1 MDSDCRG
8 CRDGLDHCHGTVIH
22 HALARS
28 ECTEDDCVT
37 PEVVHTFVIDCE
49 AISCG
54 CAQPIGSA
62 DDRASSTG

>member
-22 HALARS
+22 HALARW

-49 AISCG
+49 AIGCG